1 MQGGKEMLAAE
12 RREKITKFLHQYGSV
27 EVEELAKDL
36 NVSTMTIRRDLL
48 KLQQDGKIERC
59 HGGAVI
65 KQEVTYIDKQT
76 SYREE
81 KNAIAEKCAKYVES
95 GNTVFLDAGTTT
107 YEIARKI
114 MDIPDILVVTNDLE
128 IAQLLKNSQVKL
140 FVCGGYVQKSTG
152 SMFGR
157 YATQM
162 LKDFK
167 FDIGFFGA
175 ASINNQ
181 FEVMTPTI
189 DKMWLKRETPKQCTK
204 VYLAVDSSKFG
215 RQAMSK
221 INCLSDYTGIVTEK
235 KFSKEEEEFLKKM
248 GANII
253 KITI

>member
-1 MQGGKEMLAAE
+1 MLAAE
-12 RREKITKFLHQYGSV
+12 RREKITEFLRKYGSV
-27 EVEELAKDL
+27 HVEELAQKL
-36 NVSTMTIRRDLL
+36 QVSTMTIRRDLL

-59 HGGAVI
+59 HGGAVV

-76 SYREE
+76 SHCEE
-81 KNAIAEKCAKYVES
+81 KAAIAEKCAEYVSS

-114 MDIPDILVVTNDLE
+114 MEIPDILVVTNDLE
-128 IAQLLKNSQVKL
+128 IAQLLKNSQAEL
-140 FVCGGYVQKSTG
+140 FLCGGYVQKSTG

-175 ASINNQ
+175 ASINDE
-181 FEVMTPTI
+181 FEVMTPTV
-189 DKMWLKRETPKQCTK
+189 DKMWLKRETPKQCRN
-204 VYLAVDSSKFG
+204 VYLVVDSSKFG

-221 INCLSDYTGIVTEK
+221 INCLGDYTGVVTDKVFNKEDQEK
-235 KFSKEEEEFLKKM
+235 MRKM
-248 GANII
+248 GATII
-253 KITI
+253 DVSK

>member
-1 MQGGKEMLAAE
+1 MLAAE
-12 RREKITKFLHQYGSV
+12 RREKITEFLRKYGSV
-27 EVEELAKDL
+27 HVEELAQKL
-36 NVSTMTIRRDLL
+36 QVSTMTIRRDLL

-59 HGGAVI
+59 HGGAVV

-76 SYREE
+76 SHCEE
-81 KNAIAEKCAKYVES
+81 KVAIAEKCAEYVSS

-114 MDIPDILVVTNDLE
+114 MEIPDILVVTNDLE
-128 IAQLLKNSQVKL
+128 IAQLLKNSQAEL
-140 FVCGGYVQKSTG
+140 FLCGGYVQKSTG

-175 ASINNQ
+175 ASINDE
-181 FEVMTPTI
+181 FEVMTPTV
-189 DKMWLKRETPKQCTK
+189 DKMWLKRETPKQCRN

-221 INCLSDYTGIVTEK
+221 INCLGDYTGVVTDK
-235 KFSKEEEEFLKKM
+235 VFNKEEQEKLEKM
-248 GANII
+248 GATII
-253 KITI
+253 GVSK

>member
-1 MQGGKEMLAAE
+1 MLAAE
-12 RREKITKFLHQYGSV
+12 RREKITEFLRKYGSV
-27 EVEELAKDL
+27 QVEELAQEL

-59 HGGAVI
+59 HGGAVV
-65 KQEVTYIDKQT
+65 KQEVTYMDKQT
-76 SYREE
+76 SHRAE
-81 KNAIAEKCAKYVES
+81 KEAIAEMCAKYVTS

-114 MDIPDILVVTNDLE
+114 MDVPDILVVTNDLE
-128 IAQLLKNSQVKL
+128 IAQLMKNSQAEL
-140 FVCGGYVQKSTG
+140 FICGGYVQKSTG

-175 ASINNQ
+175 ASINNE
-181 FEVMTPTI
+181 FEVMTPTV
-189 DKMWLKRETPKQCTK
+189 DKMWLKRETPKQCRN

-215 RQAMSK
+215 RQAMAK
-221 INCLSDYTGIVTEK
+221 INCMGDYTGVVTEK
-235 KFSKEEEEFLKKM
+235 KFNKDEQERLKKI
-248 GANII
+248 GAKII
-253 KITI
+253 EVSI

>member
-1 MQGGKEMLAAE
+1 MLAAE
-12 RREKITKFLHQYGSV
+12 RREKITEFLCKYGSV
-27 EVEELAKDL
+27 QVEELSQKL
-36 NVSTMTIRRDLL
+36 QVSTMTIRRDLL

-59 HGGAVI
+59 HGGAVA
-65 KQEVTYIDKQT
+65 KQEVTYMDKQT
-76 SYREE
+76 SHCEE
-81 KNAIAEKCAKYVES
+81 KLAIAQKCAEYVSS

-114 MDIPDILVVTNDLE
+114 MEIPDILVVTNDLE
-128 IAQLLKNSQVKL
+128 IAQLLKNSQAEL
-140 FVCGGYVQKSTG
+140 FLCGGYVQKSTG

-175 ASINNQ
+175 ASINDE

-189 DKMWLKRETPKQCTK
+189 DKMWLKRETPKQCRS

-215 RQAMSK
+215 RQAMAK
-221 INCLSDYTGIVTEK
+221 INCLGDYTGIVTDQV
-235 KFSKEEEEFLKKM
+235 FNKEEKERLRKM
-248 GANII
+248 GAAII
-253 KITI
+253 GVSV